1 MCRQKHWHSNNC
13 KDVSAGDEPNS
24 TIFRNIKAD
33 IADAFKEAL
42 SAPFLFL
49 ISVYRTLISPIIPSR
64 CIYTPTCS
72 RYAYDAILKYGP
84 IKGGFLAI
92 KRILRCRPGMPG
104 GYDPVP

>member
-1 MCRQKHWHSNNC
+1 M
-13 KDVSAGDEPNS
+13 
-24 TIFRNIKAD
+24 
-33 IADAFKEAL
+33 
-42 SAPFLFL
+42 
-49 ISVYRTLISPIIPSR
+49 SPIIPSH

>member
-1 MCRQKHWHSNNC
+1 M
-13 KDVSAGDEPNS
+13 
-24 TIFRNIKAD
+24 
-33 IADAFKEAL
+33 
-42 SAPFLFL
+42 
-49 ISVYRTLISPIIPSR
+49 SPIIPSR

-72 RYAYDAILKYGP
+72 KYAYDAILKYGP

>member
-1 MCRQKHWHSNNC
+1 M
-13 KDVSAGDEPNS
+13 
-24 TIFRNIKAD
+24 T
-33 IADAFKEAL
+33 DAFKEAL
-42 SAPFLFL
+42 SVPLLFS

-72 RYAYDAILKYGP
+72 KYAYDAILKYGP